1 MMESFKKDVVEFL
14 KQEFHPELNYE
25 LHLETTYTNHPLKG
39 TQRTEVYSFEV
50 EGETHDR
57 FFVFAGGSHPMVY
70 PDYGLTLEEL
80 WAVHLGLE
88 YFIEQNVTEDTERK
102 PQLLLT
108 YLKMVSTVFQEQL
121 YISKPD
127 SIKIEKV
134 YQLGD
139 QRHIVGHAEFNSMK
153 YSWIIGD
160 ITHFVYKK
168 DLPSQITWALHMGR
182 ILLT

>member
-1 MMESFKKDVVEFL
+1 MELFKQDAIQFL
-14 KQEFHPELNYE
+14 KQEFHPELDYD
-25 LHLETTYTNHPLKG
+25 LHLESTFTNHPLKG
-39 TQRTEVYSFEV
+39 AQPTELYSFEV
-50 EGETHDR
+50 KNETPEL

-70 PDYGLTLEEL
+70 PDYGLTVDEL

-88 YFIEQNVTEDTERK
+88 YFIEQGVQEDTDRK

-127 SIKIEKV
+127 AIKIEKV
-134 YQLGD
+134 YKLGE
-139 QRHIVGHAEFNSMK
+139 QRHIIGHAKFNSVK
-153 YSWIIGD
+153 YSWIVGD

-168 DLPSQITWALHMGR
+168 DLPPQITWALHMGR

>member
-1 MMESFKKDVVEFL
+1 MQAFKQDVIEFL
-14 KQEFHPELNYE
+14 KQEFHPDLDYD
-25 LHLETTYTNHPLKG
+25 LHLETTFNNHPIKG
-39 TQRTEVYSFEV
+39 AQQTELYSFEV
-50 EGETHDR
+50 ASETHEK
-57 FFVFAGGSHPMVY
+57 FFVFAGGAHPMVY
-70 PDYGLTLEEL
+70 LDYGLTLDEL

-88 YFIEQNVTEDTERK
+88 YFIEQGVKEDTERK

-127 SIKIEKV
+127 AIKIEKV
-134 YQLGD
+134 YQLGE
-139 QRHIVGHAEFNSMK
+139 QRHIVGRAEFNSVK

-168 DLPSQITWALHMGR
+168 ELPPQITWALHMGR

>member
-1 MMESFKKDVVEFL
+1 MQAFKQDVIEFL
-14 KQEFHPELNYE
+14 KQEFHPDLDYN
-25 LHLETTYTNHPLKG
+25 LHLETTFNNHPIKG
-39 TQRTEVYSFEV
+39 AQQTELYSFEV
-50 EGETHDR
+50 EGETHEK
-57 FFVFAGGSHPMVY
+57 FFVFAGGAHPMVY
-70 PDYGLTLEEL
+70 PDYGLTLDEL

-88 YFIEQNVTEDTERK
+88 YFIEQGVKEDTERK

-127 SIKIEKV
+127 AMKIEKV
-134 YQLGD
+134 YQLGE
-139 QRHIVGHAEFNSMK
+139 QRHIVGRAEFNSVK
-153 YSWIIGD
+153 YSWIVGD

-168 DLPSQITWALHMGR
+168 ELPPQITWALHMGR